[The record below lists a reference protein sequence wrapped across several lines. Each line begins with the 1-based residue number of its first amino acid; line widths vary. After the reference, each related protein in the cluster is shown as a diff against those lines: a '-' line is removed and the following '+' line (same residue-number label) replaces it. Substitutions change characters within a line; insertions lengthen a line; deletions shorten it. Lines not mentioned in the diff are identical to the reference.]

1 MELRVVRFCRP
12 LIVYRHFVGV
22 IFIGRD
28 AVFTHSVGRF
38 PCGDLDL
45 IDRKAGQI
53 GILIRCVEE
62 QRTSLHGGAVFR
74 VFNGR
79 TGVGSRGFFR
89 RVRQRNLVID
99 AAVCQAKHIT
109 WLCCSADI
117 QRSRDLFC
125 GLRGSCRAV
134 RICARDAHR
143 GFARSKAGKRQGE
156 RAVCVQL
163 DIVLTALDDL
173 LLHAVVIDSN
183 LPSER
188 LFGLGKQL
196 LVVCVL
202 YGQRDR
208 IGVAGINRNVRRR
221 SLQLERCRNFDCKAR
236 DVIAELRLC
245 DDRADI
251 LPDECDIVAVILTII
266 RNAADCCCGLI
277 VCEFVSVFVVQL
289 DFRRLCARI
298 YIAAGDKQ
306 MCLQKRL
313 AVFIVVQSAVF
324 SSRFD
329 IRKQVELLGIFF
341 P

>member
-1 MELRVVRFCRP
+1 MIF
-12 LIVYRHFVGV
+12 IGVGV

-28 AVFTHSVGRF
+28 AVFTHSVGGF

-62 QRTSLHGGAVFR
+62 QRTFLHGGAVFR

-79 TGVGSRGFFR
+79 TGVGGRGFFR

-99 AAVCQAKHIT
+99 AAVCQAQAKHIT

-143 GFARSKAGKRQGE
+143 GFARGKAGKRQGE

-163 DIVLTALDDL
+163 DIVLTALDDI

-236 DVIAELRLC
+236 DVIVEFRLC

-251 LPDECDIVAVILTII
+251 LPDECDIVAFIRIII

-298 YIAAGDKQ
+298 YVAAGDKQ

-324 SSRFD
+324 RFRFD
-329 IRKQVELLGIFF
+329 IRKQVELPGIFF

>member
-1 MELRVVRFCRP
+1 M
-12 LIVYRHFVGV
+12 
-22 IFIGRD
+22 
-28 AVFTHSVGRF
+28 
-38 PCGDLDL
+38 
-45 IDRKAGQI
+45 
-53 GILIRCVEE
+53 
-62 QRTSLHGGAVFR
+62 
-74 VFNGR
+74 
-79 TGVGSRGFFR
+79 
-89 RVRQRNLVID
+89 RQRNLVID

-109 WLCCSADI
+109 WLGCSADI

-143 GFARSKAGKRQGE
+143 GFARGKAGKRQGE

-163 DIVLTALDDL
+163 DIVLTALDDIL
-173 LLHAVVIDSN
+173 LYAVVIDSN

-251 LPDECDIVAVILTII
+251 LPDECDIVAVIRII
-266 RNAADCCCGLI
+266 IHNAADCCCGLI
-277 VCEFVSVFVVQL
+277 VCELVSVFVVQL

-298 YIAAGDKQ
+298 YVAAGDKQ

-313 AVFIVVQSAVF
+313 AVFVVVQSAVF
-324 SSRFD
+324 RFRFD

>member
-1 MELRVVRFCRP
+1 M
-12 LIVYRHFVGV
+12 
-22 IFIGRD
+22 
-28 AVFTHSVGRF
+28 
-38 PCGDLDL
+38 
-45 IDRKAGQI
+45 
-53 GILIRCVEE
+53 
-62 QRTSLHGGAVFR
+62 
-74 VFNGR
+74 
-79 TGVGSRGFFR
+79 
-89 RVRQRNLVID
+89 RQRNLVID

-143 GFARSKAGKRQGE
+143 GFARGKAGKRQGE

-188 LFGLGKQL
+188 LFGLGEQL

-202 YGQRDR
+202 YGQRNR

-245 DDRADI
+245 DDRADV
-251 LPDECDIVAVILTII
+251 LPDECDIVAVLRTII

-277 VCEFVSVFVVQL
+277 VCELVSVFVVQL
-289 DFRRLCARI
+289 DFRHCARI
-298 YIAAGDKQ
+298 YVAAGDKQ

-313 AVFIVVQSAVF
+313 AVFVVVQSAVF
-324 SSRFD
+324 RFRFD
-329 IRKQVELLGIFF
+329 IRKQVELPGIFF

>member
-1 MELRVVRFCRP
+1 M
-12 LIVYRHFVGV
+12 
-22 IFIGRD
+22 
-28 AVFTHSVGRF
+28 
-38 PCGDLDL
+38 
-45 IDRKAGQI
+45 
-53 GILIRCVEE
+53 
-62 QRTSLHGGAVFR
+62 
-74 VFNGR
+74 
-79 TGVGSRGFFR
+79 
-89 RVRQRNLVID
+89 RQRNLVID

-266 RNAADCCCGLI
+266 HNAADCCCGLI
-277 VCEFVSVFVVQL
+277 VCELVSVFVIQL
-289 DFRRLCARI
+289 DFRLRARI
-298 YIAAGDKQ
+298 YVAAGDKQ

-313 AVFIVVQSAVF
+313 AVFAFVQSAVF
-324 SSRFD
+324 RFRFD
-329 IRKQVELLGIFF
+329 IRKQVELPGVFF